1 MPLDHDH
8 EAGGAPGDLEIVRRF
23 VNTYDAE
30 TGTEDLA
37 GPAELSKWLSEV
49 GIARNA
55 TATRADVARFTE
67 VREALRSLLLTNNG
81 APPDEAASER
91 LNDALAGAASEVRF
105 AGGSASMEPRGGAVE
120 AALGRI
126 ALIVRDA
133 MVSGEWARLKACPA
147 DDCQWAFYDRSKN
160 RSRTW
165 CDMQDCGNR
174 SKVRAFRARK
184 SG

>member
-1 MPLDHDH
+1 
-8 EAGGAPGDLEIVRRF
+8 
-23 VNTYDAE
+23 
-30 TGTEDLA
+30 
-37 GPAELSKWLSEV
+37 
-49 GIARNA
+49 
-55 TATRADVARFTE
+55 
-67 VREALRSLLLTNNG
+67 LTNNG
-81 APPDEAASER
+81 AASDENASER
-91 LNDALAGAASEVRF
+91 LNDALSGATSEVRF
-105 AGGSASMEPRGGAVE
+105 AGGSAKLEPRGGAVE
-120 AALGRI
+120 AALARI

-147 DDCQWAFYDRSKN
+147 DDCQWAFYDRSRN

>member
-1 MPLDHDH
+1 MPLVHDH
-8 EAGGAPGDLEIVRRF
+8 ETSSAPGDLDIVRSF

-30 TGTEDLA
+30 HGTEDWT
-37 GPAELSKWLSEV
+37 GPAELSAWLGEI
-49 GIARNA
+49 GLTDGARA
-55 TATRADVARFTE
+55 TLTDVARFKE
-67 VREALRSLLLTNNG
+67 VREALRSLLMANNG
-81 APPDEAASER
+81 LALDEDPSDR
-91 LNDALAGAASEVRF
+91 LNEALAGAASEVRF
-105 AGGSASMEPRGGAVE
+105 AGGSATLEPRGGALE
-120 AALGRI
+120 AALARI

-133 MVSGEWARLKACPA
+133 MVSGEWVRLKACPA

-165 CDMQDCGNR
+165 CNMQDCGNR